1 MADTVLQADCLTK
14 RYGARAAVNGL
25 SFDVRRGTITGFLG
39 ENGAGK
45 TTTLRMFLGLVKPTS
60 GSAVVCGV
68 DVGRGHKLP
77 AGKVG
82 ALIENPSAWP
92 WLSADDMLRVC
103 ATTSGRIGKNVDA
116 PRRRALLARVGLSGR
131 ERDLVGGFSLGMK
144 QRLGLA
150 VALLTDPEVLI
161 LDEPM
166 NGLDPRG
173 VTEMR
178 ELLSAL
184 RDEGRTLL
192 VSSHQLGEMQQM
204 CDDVVIVSRGQR
216 RYAGP
221 MQGLA
226 GTERLRL
233 RVSDATA
240 TAALLGAIGVVAIA
254 DGVDGIMTIEIAH
267 ARAPEVAAAVVGARI
282 GLFALEPIG
291 LDLERAFLATIDDHA
306 TPPGAVS

>member
-1 MADTVLQADCLTK
+1 
-14 RYGARAAVNGL
+14 
-25 SFDVRRGTITGFLG
+25 
-39 ENGAGK
+39 
-45 TTTLRMFLGLVKPTS
+45 
-60 GSAVVCGV
+60 
-68 DVGRGHKLP
+68 
-77 AGKVG
+77 
-82 ALIENPSAWP
+82 
-92 WLSADDMLRVC
+92 
-103 ATTSGRIGKNVDA
+103 
-116 PRRRALLARVGLSGR
+116 
-131 ERDLVGGFSLGMK
+131 MK

-240 TAALLGAIGVVAIA
+240 TAALLSAFGVVAIA
-254 DGVDGIMTIEIAH
+254 DGVDGVITIEMAH

-291 LDLERAFLATIDDHA
+291 LDLEHAFLATIDDHA